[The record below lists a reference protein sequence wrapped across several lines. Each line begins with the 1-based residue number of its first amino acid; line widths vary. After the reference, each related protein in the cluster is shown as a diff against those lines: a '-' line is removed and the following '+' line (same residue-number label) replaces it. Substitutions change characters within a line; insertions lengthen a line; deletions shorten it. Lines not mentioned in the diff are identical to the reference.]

1 MKRADVWWNSV
12 ACLLCRLAGWGD
24 TQGVPGPF
32 QKAGSP
38 THGEWAST
46 LQTPRNEGP
55 EQSWGHSRERV
66 PLRCRDRFGL
76 GQLFT
81 DRTEPRSTHFYLP
94 AAKVKSREFSTRRG
108 APLFLHYRNQNTS
121 HLVRPSAPK
130 LAKRFHLSLRSDTV
144 CIVLEQETFQ
154 EGLLGR
160 RFSCQQT
167 PGFLALGGAPVFPS
181 RGHVFSSC
189 CSV

>member
-1 MKRADVWWNSV
+1 MEQHSLFALQS
-12 ACLLCRLAGWGD
+12 GWGD
-24 TQGVPGPF
+24 TEGFPGPF

-55 EQSWGHSRERV
+55 EQSWGHSRELAPR
-66 PLRCRDRFGL
+66 RCTHRFRL

-94 AAKVKSREFSTRRG
+94 VAKVKSGEFSIRTG
-108 APLFLHYRNQNTS
+108 APLFLLYRNQNTS
-121 HLVRPSAPK
+121 HIVRPNAPK
-130 LAKRFHLSLRSDTV
+130 LAKRFHLSLRPETV
-144 CIVLEQETFQ
+144 CTVLDQETFQ

-160 RFSCQQT
+160 
-167 PGFLALGGAPVFPS
+167 PLS
-181 RGHVFSSC
+181 RQ
-189 CSV
+189 

>member
-1 MKRADVWWNSV
+1 MKRADVGWNSV
-12 ACLLCRLAGWGD
+12 ACLLRSLAGWGD

-55 EQSWGHSRERV
+55 ERSWGHSREQV
-66 PLRCRDRFGL
+66 PLWCRDRFGL
-76 GQLFT
+76 GQLCT
-81 DRTEPRSTHFYLP
+81 DRTEPRSTRFYLP
-94 AAKVKSREFSTRRG
+94 AATVKSREFSTRTG
-108 APLFLHYRNQNTS
+108 APLFLRYRNQNTS
-121 HLVRPSAPK
+121 HLVRPNAPK

-144 CIVLEQETFQ
+144 CIILEEETFQ

-160 RFSCQQT
+160 CFSCQQPPRVSGSQGSPRLSLPRT
-167 PGFLALGGAPVFPS
+167 RL
-181 RGHVFSSC
+181 
-189 CSV
+189 